1 MALYFL
7 GNEEE
12 AVAANERAWEI
23 LNQSCEKDP
32 ENASIDTRNGSK
44 SNCGEPRKLLRGLR
58 QCYGCQLL
66 RPEDRISLAPYIWM
80 KKGKRMLLT
89 TNMRVTKYVI
99 LSPECTDVLPCD
111 VSTMIYE
118 SKHGIEVKETCFG
131 AIIEGEED
139 AIESLIKEIRA
150 LDPAGIFIKDRG
162 FLLGDPRRCR
172 GDASGSPC
180 KLLWITSGRR
190 SGSVRPGSY
199 MIEAESKMLPLISRV
214 LESIAKGEIL

>member
-58 QCYGCQLL
+58 QCYG
-66 RPEDRISLAPYIWM
+66 YGW

-162 FLLGDPRRCR
+162 FPIGDPRRCR

-199 MIEAESKMLPLISRV
+199 MIEAESKMLPLISRA